1 MVNLKQKSISQ
12 HPTNHLH
19 RWPTYLHKN
28 LNDINSIMQELIT
41 PLHLAAQY
49 GHFEICKYIC
59 DNTSL
64 QGGQNKKHDYIFS

>member
-1 MVNLKQKSISQ
+1 MVILILLKIGMLFFMKILHENLK
-12 HPTNHLH
+12 
-19 RWPTYLHKN
+19 
-28 LNDINSIMQELIT
+28 DINPIMQELIT

-49 GHFEICKYIC
+49 GHFEMCKYIC